1 MGIKLFSLL
10 IAGVVLSAAPLA
22 KPAPKRNQVSTRNS
36 SARTLAGSKTKTAAA
51 KPRVVRRRG
60 AMVSPSRLL
69 AARYTQPDLSTFPE
83 MAPPLPDMAANE
95 LRDSFFAARVG
106 RRVHQAIDI
115 MRPAGTPLYSCVD
128 GFIDKLNTSALG
140 GIAVY
145 LADATGQ
152 HRFYYAH
159 MSAYAEGVTE
169 GMPVLRGQLI
179 GYVGNTGNARFTG
192 PHLHFQIIRG
202 GGAVNPFPVLRNVVD
217 GGGLQIQ
224 PALPSSLIEHANPE
238 RELVP
243 TAAPV
248 PEPVAT
254 AAADRI
260 QMKPV
265 APSVSSPLV
274 VPNFSVADDGR

>member
-10 IAGVVLSAAPLA
+10 LAGVVLSAAPVS
-22 KPAPKRNQVSTRNS
+22 KPTPKRTQVSARKS
-36 SARTLAGSKTKTAAA
+36 SGGTLVRGKKKTPA
-51 KPRVVRRRG
+51 KSRVVRRRG

-115 MRPAGTPLYSCVD
+115 MRPVGTPLYSCVD
-128 GFIDKLNTSALG
+128 GFVDKLNTSALG

-145 LADATGQ
+145 LADAAGQ
-152 HRFYYAH
+152 NRFYYAH
-159 MSAYAEGVTE
+159 LSAYAEGVTE

-202 GGAVNPFPVLRNVVD
+202 HGAVNPFPVLRHVVN
-217 GGGLQIQ
+217 GGERTPSEL
-224 PALPSSLIEHANPE
+224 PAAVSEPVTPEKESTPS
-238 RELVP
+238 
-243 TAAPV
+243 TAPAPL
-248 PEPVAT
+248 EPVA
-254 AAADRI
+254 AKSVDRI
-260 QMKPV
+260 NSKPV
-265 APSVSSPLV
+265 APASMPLV
-274 VPNFSVADDGR
+274 VPDFSTAGDGL

>member
-22 KPAPKRNQVSTRNS
+22 KPAPKRTQVTARK
-36 SARTLAGSKTKTAAA
+36 SAAGTLVRGQKKTTA

-60 AMVSPSRLL
+60 AMISPSRLL

-115 MRPAGTPLYSCVD
+115 MRPVGTPLYSCVD
-128 GFIDKLNTSALG
+128 GFVEKLNTSALG

-145 LADATGQ
+145 LADAAGQ
-152 HRFYYAH
+152 NRFYYAH
-159 MSAYAEGVTE
+159 LSAYAEGVSE

-192 PHLHFQIIRG
+192 PHLHFQILRG
-202 GGAVNPFPVLRNVVD
+202 GGAVNPFPVLRKVAD
-217 GGGLQIQ
+217 GGGVQTRPL
-224 PALPSSLIEHANPE
+224 LP
-238 RELVP
+238 
-243 TAAPV
+243 AAPEPEQESAPASAPE
-248 PEPVAT
+248 PEPVA
-254 AAADRI
+254 AAAVDRI
-260 QMKPV
+260 HVKPV
-265 APSVSSPLV
+265 APSISSPLI
-274 VPNFSVADDGR
+274 VPGFSVADDGR